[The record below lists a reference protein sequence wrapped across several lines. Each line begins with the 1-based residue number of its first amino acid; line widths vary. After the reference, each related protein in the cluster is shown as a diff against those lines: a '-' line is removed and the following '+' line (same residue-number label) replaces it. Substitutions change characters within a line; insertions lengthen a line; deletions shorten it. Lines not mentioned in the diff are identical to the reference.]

1 MRIYFVF
8 KIKEEYIDLYKDT
21 PNTLYNILNQM
32 YYMKRN
38 EIGYGF
44 NLFNQMI
51 ERIDKFDLD
60 KHLYVLLHTKMKY
73 SKKGD
78 EHVLNNLYKDEV
90 SVLTVKN
97 SYLLITTN
105 QNNTSFFQIL
115 DQYASDFF
123 ICDFSNM
130 DYFWLSS
137 LKMLATSNAV

>member
-1 MRIYFVF
+1 MRIYFIF

-51 ERIDKFDLD
+51 ERVDKFDLD
-60 KHLYVLLHTKMKY
+60 KYLYVLLHTKMKY

-78 EHVLNNLYKDEV
+78 EHILNNLYKDEV
-90 SVLTVKN
+90 SVLKVKSTHILIN
-97 SYLLITTN
+97 ANKSYTEFFVLLN
-105 QNNTSFFQIL
+105 QYDPNFFV
-115 DQYASDFF
+115 
-123 ICDFSNM
+123 CDFNNH
-130 DYFWLSS
+130 DYFFLSNIK
-137 LKMLATSNAV
+137 LLV

>member
-90 SVLTVKN
+90 SVLKVKSAHILIN
-97 SYLLITTN
+97 ANKSYTEFFVLLN
-105 QNNTSFFQIL
+105 QYDPNFFV
-115 DQYASDFF
+115 
-123 ICDFSNM
+123 CDFNNH
-130 DYFWLSS
+130 DYFFLSNIKS
-137 LKMLATSNAV
+137 LV

>member
-8 KIKEEYIDLYKDT
+8 KVKEEYIDLYKDT

-51 ERIDKFDLD
+51 NRFDKFDLD
-60 KHLYVLLHTKMKY
+60 KYLYVLLHTKMKY

-90 SVLTVKN
+90 SVLKVKSTHILIN
-97 SYLLITTN
+97 ANKSYTEFFVLLN
-105 QNNTSFFQIL
+105 QYDPNLFV
-115 DQYASDFF
+115 
-123 ICDFSNM
+123 CDFNNH
-130 DYFWLSS
+130 DYFFLSNIK
-137 LKMLATSNAV
+137 LLV

>member
-21 PNTLYNILNQM
+21 PNTLYSILNQM

-51 ERIDKFDLD
+51 DRINKFDLD
-60 KHLYVLLHTKMKY
+60 KHLYVLMHTKMKY

-78 EHVLNNLYKDEV
+78 EHILNNLYKDEV
-90 SVLTVKN
+90 SVLKVKSTHVLIN
-97 SYLLITTN
+97 SNKSYTEFFVLLN
-105 QNNTSFFQIL
+105 QYDPSFFV
-115 DQYASDFF
+115 
-123 ICDFSNM
+123 CDFNNH
-130 DYFWLSS
+130 DYFF
-137 LKMLATSNAV
+137 LANIKLLV

>member
-1 MRIYFVF
+1 MRIYFIF

-60 KHLYVLLHTKMKY
+60 KYLYVLLHTKMKY

-78 EHVLNNLYKDEV
+78 EHILNNLYKDEV
-90 SVLTVKN
+90 SVLKVKSTHILIN
-97 SYLLITTN
+97 ANKSYTEFFVLLN
-105 QNNTSFFQIL
+105 QYDPNFFV
-115 DQYASDFF
+115 
-123 ICDFSNM
+123 CDFNNH
-130 DYFWLSS
+130 DYFFLSNIK
-137 LKMLATSNAV
+137 LLV

>member
-8 KIKEEYIDLYKDT
+8 KVKEEYIDLYKDT

-51 ERIDKFDLD
+51 NRFDKFDLD
-60 KHLYVLLHTKMKY
+60 KYLYVLLHTKMKY

-90 SVLTVKN
+90 SILKVKSTHILINANKSYTEFFVL
-97 SYLLITTN
+97 LN
-105 QNNTSFFQIL
+105 QYDPNLFV
-115 DQYASDFF
+115 
-123 ICDFSNM
+123 CDFNNH
-130 DYFWLSS
+130 DYFFLSNIK
-137 LKMLATSNAV
+137 LLV

>member
-51 ERIDKFDLD
+51 ERVDKFDLD
-60 KHLYVLLHTKMKY
+60 KYLYVLLHTKMKY

-78 EHVLNNLYKDEV
+78 EHILNNLYKDEV
-90 SVLTVKN
+90 SVLKVKSTHILIN
-97 SYLLITTN
+97 ANKSYTEFFVLLN
-105 QNNTSFFQIL
+105 QYDPNFFV
-115 DQYASDFF
+115 
-123 ICDFSNM
+123 CDFNNH
-130 DYFWLSS
+130 DYFFLSNIK
-137 LKMLATSNAV
+137 LLV

>member
-60 KHLYVLLHTKMKY
+60 KYLYVLLHTKMKY

-90 SVLTVKN
+90 SVLKVKSTHILIN
-97 SYLLITTN
+97 ANKSYTEFFVLLN
-105 QNNTSFFQIL
+105 QYDPNFFV
-115 DQYASDFF
+115 
-123 ICDFSNM
+123 CDFNNH
-130 DYFWLSS
+130 DYFFLSNIK
-137 LKMLATSNAV
+137 LLV